1 MAPRTIQARVGYQ
14 ALAVAM
20 SAGRL
25 TSPES
30 VAEPAAE
37 YRGAMGCEVC
47 ALVLETEM
55 AGEGVVV
62 DSTRGGGSFRREAQ
76 GWHEV

>member
-1 MAPRTIQARVGYQ
+1 
-14 ALAVAM
+14 M

-37 YRGAMGCEVC
+37 YRGARGNAMGCEVC